1 MFLGAEVPC
10 SVLRAVEVLVELE
23 GVFAGLLELG
33 AGVDVGV
40 DVERLC
46 LGSVSWDSL
55 FGSEFL
61 FLLGMRNMMMS
72 MDKMRWG
79 GIRGIVKR
87 RNVFV
92 LAVWLLKC

>member
-10 SVLRAVEVLVELE
+10 SVLRGVEVLVELE

-40 DVERLC
+40 DAERLC

-72 MDKMRWG
+72 MDEMRLG
-79 GIRGIVKR
+79 G
-87 RNVFV
+87 V
-92 LAVWLLKC
+92 LEGVSSVGMCLC

>member
-10 SVLRAVEVLVELE
+10 SVLRGVEVLVELE

-61 FLLGMRNMMMS
+61 FLLGKRNMMMS
-72 MDKMRWG
+72 MAMQCVCPFLHVSFIYVSLSYIYQK
-79 GIRGIVKR
+79 
-87 RNVFV
+87 
-92 LAVWLLKC
+92 

>member
-10 SVLRAVEVLVELE
+10 SVLRGVEVLVELE

-72 MDKMRWG
+72 MTMQCVCVSFLHVSFIYVSLSYIYQK
-79 GIRGIVKR
+79 
-87 RNVFV
+87 
-92 LAVWLLKC
+92 

>member
-10 SVLRAVEVLVELE
+10 SVLRGVEVLVELE
-23 GVFAGLLELG
+23 SVFAGLLELG

-46 LGSVSWDSL
+46 LGSVSWDSP

-72 MDKMRWG
+72 MAMQC
-79 GIRGIVKR
+79 VCP
-87 RNVFV
+87 FYT
-92 LAVWLLKC
+92 